1 MDGILIVNKPKEYT
15 SHDIVAKVKKI
26 AHEKVGHTGTLDPM
40 ATGVLPLLLEQG
52 TKLSKYLID
61 HDKVYEATIQLGAK
75 TDTADGEGKVIEKK
89 QVNLQNLE
97 VENVQKVL
105 KSMQGKQVQTPPIY
119 SAIKVNGK
127 KLYEYARENKEVE
140 IPKRE
145 IEIYDIQ
152 LLEIKKQEATISF
165 RVHCSK
171 GTYIRTLCENI
182 AEKLETVGHMK
193 ELTRLQVGNFK
204 LEQSVT
210 IEQIEENK
218 DNPLF
223 WQSHVISIQS
233 FFEDLPELTLT
244 QKEYVLFL
252 NGVKLL
258 RRREDGYYQILT
270 HTGKWLGIGI
280 VDNQFLKR
288 KLIVEEME

>member
-1 MDGILIVNKPKEYT
+1 MDGILIVNKPKQYT
-15 SHDIVAKVKKI
+15 SHDIVAKIKKI
-26 AHEKVGHTGTLDPM
+26 THEKVGHTGTLDPM
-40 ATGVLPLLLEQG
+40 ATGVLPLLLGQG

-61 HDKVYEATIQLGAK
+61 HDKVYEATIQLGEK
-75 TDTADGEGKVIEKK
+75 TDTADGEGRIIEKR

-105 KSMQGKQVQTPPIY
+105 KSMQGKQIQIPPIY
-119 SAIKVNGK
+119 SAIKIKGK
-127 KLYEYARENKEVE
+127 KLYEYARENKQVE

-145 IEIYDIQ
+145 IEIYNIQ
-152 LLEIKKQEATISF
+152 LLEVKKLQRIISF

-182 AEKLETVGHMK
+182 AEKLETVGYMK
-193 ELTRLQVGNFK
+193 ELIRLQVGNFK

-223 WQSHVISIQS
+223 WQNHVISIQT
-233 FFEDLPELTLT
+233 FFNHLPMITL
-244 QKEYVLFL
+244 KEKENTLFV
-252 NGVKLL
+252 NGVKLPKKL
-258 RRREDGYYQILT
+258 KDGYYNIKIN
-270 HTGKWLGIGI
+270 TGEWLGIGKI
-280 VDNQFLKR
+280 EQQYLKR
-288 KLIVEEME
+288 EIVTKQ